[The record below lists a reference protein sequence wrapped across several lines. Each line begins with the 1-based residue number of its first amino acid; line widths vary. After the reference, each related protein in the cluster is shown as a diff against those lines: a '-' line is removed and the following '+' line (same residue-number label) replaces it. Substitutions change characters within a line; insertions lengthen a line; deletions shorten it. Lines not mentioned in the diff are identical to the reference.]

1 MNLHLAMNVPM
12 TKSAVLALCKLVE
25 LLKAIEHT
33 FHRRSM
39 FIAESLT
46 HIIQYLS
53 YLALA
58 TLETAKVGPN
68 WTYIQGRIFIYLK
81 GGFPV
86 GYKWPG
92 L

>member
-1 MNLHLAMNVPM
+1 MNVPM

-58 TLETAKVGPN
+58 SMETAKV
-68 WTYIQGRIFIYLK
+68 TTVIQYTICVNACPQDMISHN
-81 GGFPV
+81 
-86 GYKWPG
+86 YKSYTG
-92 L
+92 V

>member
-58 TLETAKVGPN
+58 SMETAKV
-68 WTYIQGRIFIYLK
+68 TTVYYMSKCLST
-81 GGFPV
+81 
-86 GYKWPG
+86 GYD
-92 L
+92 